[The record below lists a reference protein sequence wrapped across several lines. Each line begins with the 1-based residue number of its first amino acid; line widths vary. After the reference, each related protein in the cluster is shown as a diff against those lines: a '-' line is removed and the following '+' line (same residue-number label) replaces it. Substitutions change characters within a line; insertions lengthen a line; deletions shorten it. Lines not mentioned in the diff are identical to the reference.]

1 MTLSFLTNFSIVAHE
16 DRLHRAALWAEKSDT
31 KPSSDPIVQ
40 PQPPEEVPTIPS
52 LPVSDTPPVSQ
63 PDTIPTVPS
72 PSVLSPVSQP
82 TTQVPT
88 APTPPIVQPPVSA
101 QVPTVL
107 SPVHFTQPMA
117 QVPTIPSPPFVQL
130 PSSAQV
136 PTIPSAVS
144 QPTTQVPTA
153 PTPPMV
159 QPPAS
164 AQVPTVPSPVHF
176 TQPMAQAPTIP
187 PPPFVQPLV
196 QVPIS
201 PNQASFPGFPNL
213 TQTFTSTSNSDFNT
227 NPQQSLM
234 DLMSESYYGSSQAQ
248 QGFEDQNLFDFSGLL
263 NFSGGNNFNSD
274 GSNHDINVRL
284 VLQASSFRVYRF

>member
-1 MTLSFLTNFSIVAHE
+1 MTVSFLTNFSIVAHE

-31 KPSSDPIVQ
+31 QPSSDPIVQ
-40 PQPPEEVPTIPS
+40 PQPPEEVPNIPS

-72 PSVLSPVSQP
+72 PSV
-82 TTQVPT
+82 
-88 APTPPIVQPPVSA
+88 
-101 QVPTVL
+101 
-107 SPVHFTQPMA
+107 
-117 QVPTIPSPPFVQL
+117 PSP
-130 PSSAQV
+130 
-136 PTIPSAVS
+136 VS

-164 AQVPTVPSPVHF
+164 AQVPTAPSPVHF

-234 DLMSESYYGSSQAQ
+234 DLMSESYYGWSSQAQ
-248 QGFEDQNLFDFSGLL
+248 QGFEDQNLFDFSGLQD
-263 NFSGGNNFNSD
+263 FSGGNNFNSD

-284 VLQASSFRVYRF
+284 VLQASGSTGFNSHS